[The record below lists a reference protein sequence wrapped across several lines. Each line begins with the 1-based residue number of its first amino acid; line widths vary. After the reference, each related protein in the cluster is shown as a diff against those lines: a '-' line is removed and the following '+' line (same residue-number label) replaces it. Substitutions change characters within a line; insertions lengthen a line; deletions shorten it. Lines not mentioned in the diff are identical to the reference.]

1 MHFIVCLDWRMDY
14 IYIYIYICVC
24 FDILNKKVGK
34 YTGVQHL
41 HFFFFSFLLISF
53 RFTNFKIQAKILSST

>member
-14 IYIYIYICVC
+14 IYIYICVC
-24 FDILNKKVGK
+24 FDILNKKAGK

-41 HFFFFSFLLISF
+41 HFFFPFF
-53 RFTNFKIQAKILSST
+53 

>member
-1 MHFIVCLDWRMDY
+1 MVQFCSTRACYAFYCLFGLAHGL
-14 IYIYIYICVC
+14 YIYIYICVC

-41 HFFFFSFLLISF
+41 HFFFFLSFNQF
-53 RFTNFKIQAKILSST
+53 

>member
-41 HFFFFSFLLISF
+41 HFFFFLSFNQF
-53 RFTNFKIQAKILSST
+53 